1 MGRCL
6 AGLLSGHCDL
16 IICSRELSRS
26 EKIAAKAGAGAA
38 EIKDCSDRDIVFA
51 AVPTYALLSTTRALH
66 PVMKCGSL
74 FVDISSVK
82 CQVVDEIVKM
92 LPDDVMYVSI
102 HPLFSSAR
110 ARIKNTIVVPIR
122 PGNWM
127 LALTGLLEGSGMR
140 LHAAN
145 AEEHDRAMAA
155 AQVIHHFALLS
166 MSRALDEMG
175 YSRKRGLDP
184 FITSSLT
191 KSLHVV
197 KLLERNLETI
207 EMIQRS
213 NKFAQYARNK
223 FIEEAKKLDT
233 QYTK

>member
-1 MGRCL
+1 LAALFSGRC
-6 AGLLSGHCDL
+6 DL
-16 IICSRELSRS
+16 MICSRDPSRS
-26 EKIAAKAGAGAA
+26 EKIAAKARAETA

-51 AVPTYALLSTTRALH
+51 AVPTHALMSTTRALQ

-82 CQVVDEIVKM
+82 CPIVDEIVKM
-92 LPDDVMYVSI
+92 LPGDLMYVSI

-127 LALTGLLEGSGMR
+127 LALTALLEGSGMR
-140 LHAAN
+140 LHVAN
-145 AEEHDRAMAA
+145 AEEHDKAMAA

-166 MSRALDEMG
+166 MRRALDETG
-175 YSRKRGLDP
+175 YSKAKDLEP
-184 FITSSLT
+184 FITSSLS
-191 KSLHVV
+191 KSLRVV
-197 KLLERNLETI
+197 KLLESNLETI

-223 FIEEAKKLDT
+223 FIEEAKKLDM
-233 QYTK
+233 QYVK